1 MQRDRA
7 HRANVRTQPSAD
19 ILLNRAPL
27 LVCLRSVRIYFNKM
41 QQQPRQSGEVNIME
55 IIKSFNWN
63 ITPDRV
69 DYTTLADDGTK
80 RIKRPMNAFMVWAQ
94 VCFCLSRS
102 RIFFCWIDSFPYEIW
117 NSY

>member
-1 MQRDRA
+1 MSEMD
-7 HRANVRTQPSAD
+7 
-19 ILLNRAPL
+19 
-27 LVCLRSVRIYFNKM
+27 
-41 QQQPRQSGEVNIME
+41 QQQQLKQTGEVNIME

-94 VCFCLSRS
+94 VRLFYDLIFLSTT
-102 RIFFCWIDSFPYEIW
+102 
-117 NSY
+117 

>member
-1 MQRDRA
+1 
-7 HRANVRTQPSAD
+7 
-19 ILLNRAPL
+19 
-27 LVCLRSVRIYFNKM
+27 M

-94 VCFCLSRS
+94 VCF
-102 RIFFCWIDSFPYEIW
+102 FSFVIADLFLLDRFV
-117 NSY
+117 SI

>member
-1 MQRDRA
+1 MQEQHTSD
-7 HRANVRTQPSAD
+7 VD
-19 ILLNRAPL
+19 
-27 LVCLRSVRIYFNKM
+27 
-41 QQQPRQSGEVNIME
+41 IME

-94 VCFCLSRS
+94 VRWLS
-102 RIFFCWIDSFPYEIW
+102 
-117 NSY
+117 

>member
-1 MQRDRA
+1 
-7 HRANVRTQPSAD
+7 
-19 ILLNRAPL
+19 
-27 LVCLRSVRIYFNKM
+27 M
-41 QQQPRQSGEVNIME
+41 QQQSTQPQQSGEVNIME

-94 VCFCLSRS
+94 VGVLWFHVGFDEGLSEV
-102 RIFFCWIDSFPYEIW
+102 CHT
-117 NSY
+117 NTL

>member
-1 MQRDRA
+1 
-7 HRANVRTQPSAD
+7 
-19 ILLNRAPL
+19 
-27 LVCLRSVRIYFNKM
+27 
-41 QQQPRQSGEVNIME
+41 ME

-94 VCFCLSRS
+94 VCLQ
-102 RIFFCWIDSFPYEIW
+102 
-117 NSY
+117 